1 MVGSPQRPACG
12 LVAGKGFIMPRKVYF
27 IMETLTDNNGNYIPC
42 IAVENVRGFYRTD
55 WEWGND
61 LDIAQ
66 QIVDDRN
73 EKLGLSKKEAMI
85 IQLSSMRE

>member
-1 MVGSPQRPACG
+1 
-12 LVAGKGFIMPRKVYF
+12 MPRKVYF